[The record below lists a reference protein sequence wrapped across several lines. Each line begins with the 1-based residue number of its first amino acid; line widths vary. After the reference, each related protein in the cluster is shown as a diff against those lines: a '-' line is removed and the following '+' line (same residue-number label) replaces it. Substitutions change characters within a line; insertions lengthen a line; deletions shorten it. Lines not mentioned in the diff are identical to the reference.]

1 MKGEGGIIQAQ
12 GGTRCEGGSKAA
24 GDMRGGVCI
33 REGNVREPGG
43 RDMRGGVCIRE
54 GNVREPGGR
63 DMRGGGCIREGNT
76 KFFSTCYTSTSTG
89 TTDYMAPNHISDDAF
104 FIHQSASCSTPPLT
118 CCTFALLRRMSG
130 KVDRGELL

>member
-24 GDMRGGVCI
+24 G
-33 REGNVREPGG
+33 
-43 RDMRGGVCIRE
+43 DMRGGVCIRE

-104 FIHQSASCSTPPLT
+104 FIHQSAACSTPPLT